1 MANLLEKVALFQKT
15 LDKAMI
21 QGAVTGFMENN
32 LTDIQYTGGD
42 EVKIPSIQMQGLA
55 NYDRQKG
62 FTEGDVTLTYDT
74 VKMTQDRGRGF
85 TIDEMDIDESGALDL
100 MSQLASE
107 FQRTKVIPEV
117 DAYRISQITKLVG
130 KEQRAVYTPDEATI
144 LRNLSR
150 DIDAVYDEAG
160 GDAQLVVMMSIPT
173 LSIMK
178 NSEKIMRKLD
188 VTIFTSGDI
197 HMNVRSLDGVS
208 ILPVPSKRMYSRITL
223 ETEGDGGYKKADG
236 AQAINYMVLPVR
248 GPLAVSKTDKMRLFN
263 PETWQKARAWHMD
276 YRKFHDLWLKKSAI
290 PAVRVSLA
298 AKDETLDP

>member
-1 MANLLEKVALFQKT
+1 MANLLEKVTLFQKT

-32 LTDIQYTGGD
+32 LTDLIYNGGD

-55 NYDRQKG
+55 NYDRTNG
-62 FTEGDVTLTYDT
+62 FTEGDVTLKYDT

-85 TIDEMDIDESGALDL
+85 TIDEMDIDEAGALDL

-117 DAYRISQITKLVG
+117 DAYRISKITNLAG
-130 KEQRAVYTPDEATI
+130 AAQRAVYVPAEGTI
-144 LRNLSR
+144 LGNLSR
-150 DIDAVYDEAG
+150 DIDAVHDECG
-160 GDAQLVVMMSIPT
+160 GDAQLVVLMSFPT
-173 LSIMK
+173 LTIMK

-188 VTIFTSGDI
+188 VSTFTSGDI
-197 HMNVRSLDGVS
+197 HLNVHSLDGVS

-223 ETEGDGGYKKADG
+223 ETEGEGGYKKADG
-236 AQAINYMVLPVR
+236 AQAINYMVMPVR
-248 GPLAVSKTDKMRLFN
+248 GPMAVSKTDKMRLFN